1 MSYTSW
7 FIPLCIGISAI
18 FAITILI
25 LTIATLNF
33 RAKVNKKYDRG
44 NFSG

>member
-7 FIPLCIGISAI
+7 FIPLCIAVSAI
-18 FAITILI
+18 FAMTILI
-25 LTIATLNF
+25 LTIATLRF
-33 RAKVNKKYDRG
+33 RTYVNKKYDRG